1 MDNTKNTPVLTFGT
15 DGIRGRAD
23 QSPFTQEV
31 IVSFGRAIARWVCQ
45 KNAKTAKPVIL
56 IGMDTRESGPA
67 IMDWLITG
75 MIQEN
80 VSVIDGGVLPT
91 PAVCQIIQSDP
102 EQWHAGVVISASHNP
117 YYDNGI
123 KLFDARQ
130 GKLTHEDEACI
141 LAEFDVVRKGQNSVR
156 PERRESERTNE
167 VEWVR
172 TGSATKLDALVHA
185 YGQAITS
192 HFPKHFLQGLSIVL
206 DCANG
211 ATSVIAPEVFAHCGA
226 HVITL
231 ADQPTGKNINEK
243 CGALHP
249 EFVAQAVKEYGADV
263 GFAFDG
269 DGDRLV
275 MVNRHGVIADGDDV
289 LVMLM
294 QHPAYAAVRILV
306 STIMANEGLRIHLE
320 TLGKTLV
327 RTPVGDKYVAA
338 YLAEHNLPLG
348 AEPSGHVIVRD
359 FLGTSDGIFVALKVL
374 ESMLRNKNNDLVTFA
389 KFPQVLVSVHVKNK
403 KELSAPPLSS
413 IIEDYKK
420 MLKDGRMIVRFSGTE
435 HVLRVMVELSDEEI
449 ARTVAR
455 DLAQALQLALE

>member
-1 MDNTKNTPVLTFGT
+1 LDFMDCAKKTEALVFGT

-23 QSPFTQEV
+23 QPPFTQEV
-31 IVSFGRAIARWVCQ
+31 IVPFGRAIARWVCK
-45 KNAKTAKPVIL
+45 KNATVTKPVIL

-80 VSVIDGGVLPT
+80 VSVVDGGVLPT
-91 PAVCQIIQSDP
+91 PAVCHIIQSSQ
-102 EQWHAGVVISASHNP
+102 ELWHAGVVISASHNP

-141 LAEFDVVRKGQNSVR
+141 LAEFEACYGIASQPIISQ
-156 PERRESERTNE
+156 
-167 VEWVR
+167 
-172 TGSATKLDALVHA
+172 ATKLDALVHA
-185 YGQAITS
+185 YGQAITA
-192 HFPKHFLQGLSIVL
+192 HFSKHFLQGLSIVL

-249 EFVAQAVKEYGADV
+249 ELVAQAVKEYGADV

-294 QHPAYAAVRILV
+294 QHPAYASVKTLV
-306 STIMANEGLRIHLE
+306 STIMANEGLKTHLE

-374 ESMLRNKNNDLVTFA
+374 ESMLRNKNNDLVTFT

-403 KELSAPPLSS
+403 KDLSVPPLSS

-435 HVLRVMVELSDEEI
+435 HVLRVMVESSDEEI
-449 ARTVAR
+449 AHTVAR